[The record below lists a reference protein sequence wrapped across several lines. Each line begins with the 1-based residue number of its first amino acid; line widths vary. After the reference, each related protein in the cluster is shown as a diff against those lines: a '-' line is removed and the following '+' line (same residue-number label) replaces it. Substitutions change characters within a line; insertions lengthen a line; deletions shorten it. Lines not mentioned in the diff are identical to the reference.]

1 MRAQVERRS
10 DGGWPLDAVPPHSG
24 PAGLTWPRRPWSV
37 RRTSTIDTVW
47 PEGLGTE
54 LQMTGRGRDLLT
66 GADPAY
72 PRVLVEDRCRASV
85 SPAREIL
92 ALETTPPRPGAG
104 GLVGSRAGSQLRSAI
119 AECLPADLASG
130 SPLYLLLDDI
140 AGASLVANW
149 AWSLWQAGWLE
160 RVRSGAEQAG
170 ASERNMVGVCVG
182 FSPQSP
188 VVAEGLALQQNLNQ
202 QVVDLAANG
211 DPFGWHE
218 LARQD
223 GPSARRSRLID
234 VWFDGPVI
242 KARTH
247 FQDSGPTPHGTRMAV
262 HEYLVAITVD
272 RASMTLVDIDADP
285 RILPFGYCPAAT
297 LNIRNLV
304 GTPVADLRRQ
314 VLAEF
319 PKTLGCTH
327 LNDTMRSFAEVPL
340 LIGQLE
346 DAMAVAEVG

>member
-24 PAGLTWPRRPWSV
+24 PAGPTWPRRPWSV

-66 GADPAY
+66 GADPDR
-72 PRVLVEDRCRASV
+72 PRVLAEDSCRVSV
-85 SPAREIL
+85 SPAREIM
-92 ALETTPPRPGAG
+92 AIETTPPRVGAG

-119 AECLPADLASG
+119 AECLPADLANG

-149 AWSLWQAGWLE
+149 AWSLWQPGWLE
-160 RVRSGAEQAG
+160 KVRSAAERSGAI
-170 ASERNMVGVCVG
+170 ERDMVGVCVG

-188 VVAEGLALQQNLNQ
+188 TVVEGLTQQPNLNQ
-202 QVVDLAANG
+202 QVVDLSAGG

-223 GPSARRSRLID
+223 GPSARRSRVID
-234 VWFDGPVI
+234 AWIEGSVI
-242 KARTH
+242 KAVTH
-247 FQDSGPTPHGTRMAV
+247 FQDSAPTPQGTRMAV
-262 HEYLVAITVD
+262 HEYLAAITVD
-272 RASMTLVDIDADP
+272 RASMTLLDIDADP

-297 LNIRNLV
+297 LNIGNLV

-340 LIGQLE
+340 LIGRLE
-346 DAMAVAEVG
+346 NAMAAAEVG